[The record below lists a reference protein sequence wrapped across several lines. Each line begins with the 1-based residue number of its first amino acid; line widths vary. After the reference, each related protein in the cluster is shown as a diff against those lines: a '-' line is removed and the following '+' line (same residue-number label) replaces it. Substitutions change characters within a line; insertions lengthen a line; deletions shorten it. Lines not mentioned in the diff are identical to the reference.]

1 MIRPKDAEAYCQAV
15 DAEEKARI
23 AAGERRATHKDIEEY
38 INAIRYEWDD
48 YWGDMSAASI
58 LFHKDL
64 VKMLSWDEKELPFL
78 ADIEKRMGL

>member
-1 MIRPKDAEAYCQAV
+1 MGRLL
-15 DAEEKARI
+15 
-23 AAGERRATHKDIEEY
+23 
-38 INAIRYEWDD
+38 
-48 YWGDMSAASI
+48 GDMSAASI

>member
-48 YWGDMSAASI
+48 YWGI
-58 LFHKDL
+58 CRRL
-64 VKMLSWDEKELPFL
+64 VFSFIKTL
-78 ADIEKRMGL
+78 